1 METKSSG
8 TPTTDGEHWSD
19 ETEGSPEHT
28 GYAALDQYQPLGD
41 DGDEEEDDEDNEGT
55 EEQRTES
62 GGGEGWPAGVVDVD
76 TSQQPDIASV
86 LLRAMEEDYRACVE
100 SEGHVV
106 SNGPIARTTAATET
120 RESPS
125 EEPAQQLEGN
135 GTLTPDQGQG
145 LASGNRD
152 GGETDAVVEAPPPA
166 PAPTRPVSPLGQDR
180 AERVIRAMQ
189 GFTLA
194 APSLPLPFAF
204 GGREAAPFEADWGHP
219 SALANLAAAN
229 TTSAEAGEEGGGAIE
244 PATAPANEDHR

>member
-1 METKSSG
+1 METKSPT

-28 GYAALDQYQPLGD
+28 GYAALDQYQPLGEE
-41 DGDEEEDDEDNEGT
+41 GDEEEDDEDNEVAQD
-55 EEQRTES
+55 QRTES
-62 GGGEGWPAGVVDVD
+62 VGGEGWPAGVVDVA
-76 TSQQPDIASV
+76 TSQQPDMASV

-106 SNGPIARTTAATET
+106 SNGPIAPTTAATET
-120 RESPS
+120 REPPS

-135 GTLTPDQGQG
+135 RTLTPDQGQG
-145 LASGNRD
+145 LALGNRD
-152 GGETDAVVEAPPPA
+152 GGEADAAVEAPPAA
-166 PAPTRPVSPLGQDR
+166 PAAAPVRPVSPLGQDR

-194 APSLPLPFAF
+194 APALPP
-204 GGREAAPFEADWGHP
+204 APFEADWGHP
-219 SALANLAAAN
+219 SALANLAAVN
-229 TTSAEAGEEGGGAIE
+229 TTSAEAGEEGCGVIE

>member
-1 METKSSG
+1 
-8 TPTTDGEHWSD
+8 
-19 ETEGSPEHT
+19 
-28 GYAALDQYQPLGD
+28 
-41 DGDEEEDDEDNEGT
+41 
-55 EEQRTES
+55 
-62 GGGEGWPAGVVDVD
+62 
-76 TSQQPDIASV
+76 
-86 LLRAMEEDYRACVE
+86 MEEDYRACVE

-106 SNGPIARTTAATET
+106 SNGPITPNTAATET
-120 RESPS
+120 R

-152 GGETDAVVEAPPPA
+152 GGESDAVVEAPQPA
-166 PAPTRPVSPLGQDR
+166 PAPARPVSPLGQDR

-194 APSLPLPFAF
+194 APSLPP
-204 GGREAAPFEADWGHP
+204 APFEADWGHT

-244 PATAPANEDHR
+244 SATAPANEDHR

>member
-1 METKSSG
+1 MDTKSPS

-28 GYAALDQYQPLGD
+28 GYAALDQYQPLGEE
-41 DGDEEEDDEDNEGT
+41 GDEEEDDEDNEGT

-62 GGGEGWPAGVVDVD
+62 VGGEGWPAGVVDVD
-76 TSQQPDIASV
+76 TSLQPDMASV

-106 SNGPIARTTAATET
+106 SNGPIAAATAATET
-120 RESPS
+120 RKPPS

-135 GTLTPDQGQG
+135 GTLTPGQGQG
-145 LASGNRD
+145 LALGIRG
-152 GGETDAVVEAPPPA
+152 GGEADAEVEAPPPA
-166 PAPTRPVSPLGQDR
+166 PAPATMRPVSPLGQDR

-194 APSLPLPFAF
+194 APSLPP
-204 GGREAAPFEADWGHP
+204 APFEADWGHP